1 MLAFVNVAVSFAPS
15 RVAYSDLKSTS
26 HELRDILERDG
37 VVAITDVPG
46 FKTAREE
53 ALGAASRCVAVHPE
67 ASSRTFHDGTKRRT
81 LAATPET
88 KMPASL
94 DGTPCATFEAAAT
107 SLRAATA
114 DATAAFSAALGR
126 AVDLPAPLLDADDE
140 DVTISQMLD
149 NAEVL
154 EHFHSYTLPRAAAP
168 PTGDGGVPTVDVHTD
183 QGLFIAFTPALVA
196 GAESSPS
203 DAATF
208 VIEQPG
214 GRRVAAELD
223 PHTLIFMLGDG
234 IEQLVNPHL
243 RAAGR
248 SPLRPVPH
256 AVEMRA
262 RADGAARAWYGR
274 MVLPPAALIAP
285 DHGGATYGRV
295 RELLK
300 AGTTGDDDGVA
311 LGCSRDTASR
321 RMQWAPA
328 VPECAEGTMY
338 CWHRCMNLTGD
349 TLLDHPHPVHG
360 DYFPFG
366 PDATDCAAQGLKT
379 QCVDALDTLPPS
391 SQHGDF
397 FPACTNTTKPKVS
410 LAISH
415 PLPGAKPPAEEPAW
429 GAAPEEGAEACAE
442 TDEGCEFT
450 DGPHAHDDSCEV
462 GSAEW
467 DSFAKLGEYAASR
480 ELWGSCGG
488 GWGQPGSPCLRG
500 VLAWRVVDGIVHAKM
515 AVGGLFGWLAFGFE
529 NPGGHHNGMNG
540 APIVMAMPGGD
551 FDDRTGL
558 DLTQGPQVDEYII
571 NEHGG
576 SAFRLWKE
584 PVRPASLVGAS
595 VETSD
600 CFSSMTFATAAIA
613 GQPLPAA
620 GNATY
625 IWATNNEDS
634 YVGYHGRSN
643 GNRGKL
649 EIDWSVGVVEAEPE
663 PEMGRYLEVGAQC
676 APGGMRAC
684 APPSSCLCNG
694 AARSARAL
702 LFASTP
708 TCVCA

>member
-248 SPLRPVPH
+248 SPLRAVPH

-397 FPACTNTTKPKVS
+397 FPS
-410 LAISH
+410 LHEHDETEGLARDLAPAAGGEAARRGAGVGRRPRGGRRGVRRDRRGLRVHRRPARPRRQLRGRVGRVGLVCEARRVRSE
-415 PLPGAKPPAEEPAW
+415 PGAV
-429 GAAPEEGAEACAE
+429 GLVRRRL
-442 TDEGCEFT
+442 
-450 DGPHAHDDSCEV
+450 GP
-462 GSAEW
+462 
-467 DSFAKLGEYAASR
+467 
-480 ELWGSCGG
+480 
-488 GWGQPGSPCLRG
+488 
-500 VLAWRVVDGIVHAKM
+500 
-515 AVGGLFGWLAFGFE
+515 
-529 NPGGHHNGMNG
+529 
-540 APIVMAMPGGD
+540 
-551 FDDRTGL
+551 
-558 DLTQGPQVDEYII
+558 
-571 NEHGG
+571 
-576 SAFRLWKE
+576 
-584 PVRPASLVGAS
+584 
-595 VETSD
+595 
-600 CFSSMTFATAAIA
+600 A
-613 GQPLPAA
+613 GQPVPPRRPRVE
-620 GNATY
+620 GGRRDRPR
-625 IWATNNEDS
+625 ED
-634 YVGYHGRSN
+634 GGGRPL
-643 GNRGKL
+643 RL
-649 EIDWSVGVVEAEPE
+649 ARLRVRE
-663 PEMGRYLEVGAQC
+663 
-676 APGGMRAC
+676 PGGPPQRDERRADRDGD
-684 APPSSCLCNG
+684 AGRRL
-694 AARSARAL
+694 
-702 LFASTP
+702 
-708 TCVCA
+708 

>member
-1 MLAFVNVAVSFAPS
+1 MLAFVNVAVSFSPT
-15 RVAYSDLKSTS
+15 RVAYSDLTSTS
-26 HELRDILERDG
+26 HELRGVLERDG
-37 VVAITDVPG
+37 VVAIADVPG
-46 FKTAREE
+46 FKAAREE
-53 ALGAASRCVAVHPE
+53 ALGAASRCVATHPG
-67 ASSRTFHDGTKRRT
+67 ASSRTFHDGTVRRT
-81 LAATPET
+81 LAAVPET
-88 KMPASL
+88 NILPSPSAGAS
-94 DGTPCATFEAAAT
+94 CATFEAAAT

-126 AVDLPAPLLDADDE
+126 GRPARAALDADDE

-168 PTGDGGVPTVDVHTD
+168 TGLRRADVDVHTD
-183 QGLFIAFTPALVA
+183 QGIFVAFTPALVA
-196 GAESSPS
+196 GASSPS

-366 PDATDCAAQGLKT
+366 PDATDCAARGLQT

-397 FPACTNTTKPKVS
+397 FPACTNTTKPRVS
-410 LAISH
+410 LAISTRCRGEAARRGAGVGRR
-415 PLPGAKPPAEEPAW
+415 PRGGRRGVRRDRRGLRVYRRPARPRRQLRGRVGRVGLVCEARRIRGEPGAV
-429 GAAPEEGAEACAE
+429 GRVRRRL
-442 TDEGCEFT
+442 
-450 DGPHAHDDSCEV
+450 GP
-462 GSAEW
+462 
-467 DSFAKLGEYAASR
+467 
-480 ELWGSCGG
+480 
-488 GWGQPGSPCLRG
+488 
-500 VLAWRVVDGIVHAKM
+500 
-515 AVGGLFGWLAFGFE
+515 
-529 NPGGHHNGMNG
+529 
-540 APIVMAMPGGD
+540 
-551 FDDRTGL
+551 
-558 DLTQGPQVDEYII
+558 
-571 NEHGG
+571 
-576 SAFRLWKE
+576 
-584 PVRPASLVGAS
+584 
-595 VETSD
+595 
-600 CFSSMTFATAAIA
+600 A
-613 GQPLPAA
+613 GQPVPPRRPRVE
-620 GNATY
+620 GGRRDCPR
-625 IWATNNEDS
+625 ED
-634 YVGYHGRSN
+634 GGGRPL
-643 GNRGKL
+643 RL
-649 EIDWSVGVVEAEPE
+649 ARLRVRE
-663 PEMGRYLEVGAQC
+663 
-676 APGGMRAC
+676 PGGAPQRDERRADRDGD
-684 APPSSCLCNG
+684 AGRRL
-694 AARSARAL
+694 
-702 LFASTP
+702 
-708 TCVCA
+708 